1 MTAPSFKLHFGSLS
15 DKGVVRTHNE
25 DNLIVREDL
34 ALAAVADG
42 MGGHSSGE
50 LASELAVNILAENLA
65 TFRNGAIL
73 PTTPNH
79 DNSMAA
85 NALLAAAVE
94 ANNKILDEASANPA
108 HSGMGTTLS
117 ALTVDGD
124 NAVIV
129 HIGDS
134 RVYLCRKGVVT
145 QITED
150 HSLVMEQAR
159 KGILTMEEAANSRM
173 QNILTRAMGLIR
185 NAKLDIYEAALQP
198 GDRLLLCSD
207 GLFKAISDEAFCET
221 LCQEK
226 DAEAACKRLV
236 ALANAG
242 GGPDNITAVAID
254 VGERLHPASAPE
266 PAPEN
271 AQTETLAAKK
281 SGFLSDFF
289 CRLLGKTQL

>member
-1 MTAPSFKLHFGSLS
+1 MTTPAFKLQFGAIS
-15 DKGVVRTHNE
+15 DKGVVRAHNE
-25 DNLIVREDL
+25 DSLIVREDL

-50 LASELAVNILAENLA
+50 LASELAVNTLAENLA
-65 TFRNGAIL
+65 AFRNGAIL
-73 PTTPNH
+73 PTTPNL

-85 NALLAAAVE
+85 NALLAAAVQ

-117 ALTVDGD
+117 ALTIADD
-124 NAVIV
+124 KAVIV

-134 RVYLCRKGVVT
+134 RVYLCRDGVIT

-159 KGILTMEEAANSRM
+159 KGILTLEEASTSRM
-173 QNILTRAMGLIR
+173 QNILTRAMGLVR
-185 NAKLDIYEAALQP
+185 NAKMDIYEVALQE

-207 GLFKAISDEAFCET
+207 GLFKAISDEAFAET
-221 LCQEK
+221 LGLPHPPE
-226 DAEAACKRLV
+226 EVCKRLV
-236 ALANAG
+236 SLANAG
-242 GGPDNITAVAID
+242 GGPDNITAVAVY
-254 VGERLHPASAPE
+254 VGKRVRPASSPA

-271 AQTETLAAKK
+271 AQTADSPAKK
-281 SGFLSDFF
+281 SGALSDFF

>member
-1 MTAPSFKLHFGSLS
+1 MTTPAFNLHFGSLS
-15 DKGVVRTHNE
+15 DKGVVRAHNE

-50 LASELAVNILAENLA
+50 LASELAVNTLAENLSA
-65 TFRNGAIL
+65 FRSGAIL

-94 ANNKILDEASANPA
+94 ANNKILDEAAANPA

-117 ALTVDGD
+117 ALTIADD
-124 NAVIV
+124 RAVIV

-134 RVYLCRKGVVT
+134 RVYLCRDGVIT

-159 KGILTMEEAANSRM
+159 KGILTLEEASTSRM
-173 QNILTRAMGLIR
+173 QNILTRAMGLVR
-185 NAKLDIYEAALQP
+185 NAKMDIYEVALQE

-207 GLFKAISDEAFCET
+207 GLFKAISDEAFAET
-221 LCQEK
+221 LCLPQPPE
-226 DAEAACKRLV
+226 EICKRLV

-242 GGPDNITAVAID
+242 GGPDNITAVAVYIGKR
-254 VGERLHPASAPE
+254 VRPASHPV

-271 AQTETLAAKK
+271 AQTTPSPAKK
-281 SGFLSDFF
+281 SGSLSDFF
-289 CRLLGKTQL
+289 CRLLGKTQF